1 MNRTICNTLICS
13 LSPTNGSASVEVPDV
28 THPSPTERRFAS
40 RFLVDTSAAGVQAM
54 RAQMGPDG
62 RMTSWI
68 WVAAID
74 LRTMLRLGILIADQ
88 LAGGVTDVVL
98 ELGDVVVVEKRGV
111 DTLARIASQ
120 LREVRVHRADP
131 ASRGTLA
138 VQGASPDVLARLE
151 PLIACG
157 MVAVRD
163 EAAFPA
169 LPHSLEGFA
178 P

>member
-1 MNRTICNTLICS
+1 M
-13 LSPTNGSASVEVPDV
+13 
-28 THPSPTERRFAS
+28 HPSPTERRFAS

-98 ELGDVVVVEKRGV
+98 DCADVLVVEKHGLGV
-111 DTLARIASQ
+111 LARIGSQ
-120 LREVRVHRADP
+120 LRDVRTHRAKP
-131 ASRGTLA
+131 ETRGTLTIEH
-138 VQGASPDVLARLE
+138 ASSDLLDYLSPLRL
-151 PLIACG
+151 CG
-157 MVAVRD
+157 LVKVS
-163 EAAFPA
+163 EQAFPA
-169 LPHSLEGFA
+169 VPHGLESFDV
-178 P
+178 